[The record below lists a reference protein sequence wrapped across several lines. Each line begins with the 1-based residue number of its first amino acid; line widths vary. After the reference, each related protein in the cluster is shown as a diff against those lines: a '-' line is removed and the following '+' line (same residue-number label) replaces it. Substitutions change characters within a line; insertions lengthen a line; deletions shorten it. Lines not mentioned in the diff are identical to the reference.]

1 MTQIKTLRLRSTK
14 SVQKRGENLMKRAVS
29 IVLGL
34 LFLAAILPN
43 AALAGLSAQ
52 NVDFG
57 NVREGVSVTKSVT
70 VSNSAPGFHYLL
82 DPSGAG
88 AAVTVAP
95 GNCPFGADSGTV
107 GSCQVQVTVPAG
119 TALGSGSDTASIA
132 YKSDDMPFDSD
143 DVGLTISS
151 LMISVTYTVIAKP
164 DSAIPI
170 MPYYLMLI
178 LACLTGLLG
187 LRQLRV

>member
-1 MTQIKTLRLRSTK
+1 
-14 SVQKRGENLMKRAVS
+14 MKRAVS

-82 DPSGAG
+82 ESFRSWSSRDCG
-88 AAVTVAP
+88 P
-95 GNCPFGADSGTV
+95 G
-107 GSCQVQVTVPAG
+107 
-119 TALGSGSDTASIA
+119 
-132 YKSDDMPFDSD
+132 
-143 DVGLTISS
+143 
-151 LMISVTYTVIAKP
+151 
-164 DSAIPI
+164 
-170 MPYYLMLI
+170 
-178 LACLTGLLG
+178 
-187 LRQLRV
+187 